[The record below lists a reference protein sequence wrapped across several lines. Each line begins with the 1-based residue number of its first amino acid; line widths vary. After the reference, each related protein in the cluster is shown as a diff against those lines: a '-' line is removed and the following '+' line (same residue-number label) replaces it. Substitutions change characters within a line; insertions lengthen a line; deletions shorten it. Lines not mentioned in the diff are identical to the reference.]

1 MIRDVKDLEVFK
13 LAHSLVLT
21 VYKLTESFPKEEGF
35 GLIPQMRRSA
45 YSIPMNL
52 IEGSNRLNTK
62 EYRRFVGIA
71 KGSAG
76 EISYQVMLAKDLGY
90 VPEEVYSELK
100 NKYEIVIKMLTN
112 LAKSLGKK
120 PNNCFLLTPSPVIIT
135 SIKKILDKL
144 FGEWYR
150 IKKF

>member
-1 MIRDVKDLEVFK
+1 MIRDVKDLDVFK

-52 IEGSNRLNTK
+52 IEGSNRLSTK

-71 KGSAG
+71 KGSGG

-90 VPEEVYSELK
+90 IPEEVYSELK

-120 PNNCFLLTPSPVIIT
+120 TQ
-135 SIKKILDKL
+135 
-144 FGEWYR
+144 
-150 IKKF
+150 

>member
-1 MIRDVKDLEVFK
+1 MVMERIKRVEELEVFK
-13 LAHSLVLT
+13 LSHSLVLN
-21 VYKLTESFPKEEGF
+21 VYKLTENFPPEERF
-35 GLIPQMRRSA
+35 GLIQQMRRSA

-52 IEGSNRLNTK
+52 IEGSNRLSTK

-71 KGSAG
+71 KGSVG

-120 PNNCFLLTPSPVIIT
+120 TQ
-135 SIKKILDKL
+135 
-144 FGEWYR
+144 
-150 IKKF
+150 

>member
-52 IEGSNRLNTK
+52 T
-62 EYRRFVGIA
+62 
-71 KGSAG
+71 
-76 EISYQVMLAKDLGY
+76 
-90 VPEEVYSELK
+90 
-100 NKYEIVIKMLTN
+100 
-112 LAKSLGKK
+112 
-120 PNNCFLLTPSPVIIT
+120 
-135 SIKKILDKL
+135 
-144 FGEWYR
+144 
-150 IKKF
+150 